1 MENIEGE
8 SAMSGDSRVR
18 VGKKLGDDG
27 KRVELEEEGWVESV
41 WSKGWLEGPCDDD
54 ELQDILSRCP

>member
-27 KRVELEEEGWVESV
+27 KRVELEEEGWVGV
-41 WSKGWLEGPCDDD
+41 CGAKAG
-54 ELQDILSRCP
+54 